1 MDANKQTVRE
11 MGHRPEATRHSHGMA
26 MFTCFAILWTA
37 CCLCLLLQTFL
48 RTSYTYLP
56 KEVMEATT
64 PADLIDA
71 TASKT
76 VYAERSFPSTV
87 FQSPAESLSRDGK
100 PDTQP
105 PWARKFNPIVPI
117 DTCLIRQDEKYTA
130 RTATL
135 LLEYKNVYLNEQ
147 RFNLGSFIRSALM
160 FAAILVCFGA
170 CLLGLR
176 DDFFARSSR
185 VTLSTLFV
193 FLHMLMLVIAQHIFH
208 IYAFGNSYHL
218 RIFLPMALFP
228 SLGVYLL
235 GIRFGICISMLLSLL
250 TPTLM
255 GGECPY
261 PLFVHAIITSFSGIV
276 IFHNVSKR
284 NGFLLGGF
292 QLVGILLL
300 LSLYFLW
307 QAPANDAWNE
317 WPRLFYTLLHTDEP
331 VQLPYFWIKLLMMA
345 LANGFFI
352 MIALFFLPALCER
365 FFDIITPIALH
376 ELSSMDHPLL
386 NRLNDEAKG
395 TYNHSVQVGQFA
407 YDAAQ
412 AIGVNKLLAKVCGS
426 FHDVG
431 KLRNPEFFIEN
442 LIEGQPNP
450 HEGLSPIKSCAKIR
464 EHVIYGGELARK
476 YRLQRPIAE
485 AIVSHHGT
493 DVISYF
499 YHKACLEAEA
509 KGEPLPDKKDYS
521 YEGPL
526 PRRKEAVIV
535 EIADIC
541 EAASRAELQKWDHIE
556 YAKVRDF
563 VDKLIMNKMKNRQF
577 DEADLTIG
585 ELTIVCDVIASSICR
600 LYHGRPQYAKSKDED
615 DEFQAPRPTIV
626 NGALSSI
633 DLSKDLMPDQPEPA
647 KEQKTQPEPS
657 QEQKTQPEPAKEQKT
672 QPEPAPEPSKEQK
685 TQPEPAPEPSKEQK
699 TQQVSDTP
707 APPEAQSPKP
717 PSADEH

>member
-1 MDANKQTVRE
+1 MT
-11 MGHRPEATRHSHGMA
+11 
-26 MFTCFAILWTA
+26 MFTCFAVLWTA
-37 CCLCLLLQTFL
+37 CCLCLLLQSFL
-48 RTSYTYLP
+48 RTSSSYLP

-64 PADLIDA
+64 PADLVDA

-76 VYAERSFPSTV
+76 VYSERSFPSTV
-87 FQSPAESLSRDGK
+87 FQPPAESLSRDGR
-100 PDTQP
+100 PDNQP

-117 DTCLIRQDEKYTA
+117 DTCLIRQDEKYTS

-135 LLEYKNVYLNEQ
+135 LLEYKNVYLNDQ
-147 RFNLGSFIRSALM
+147 RFNIGGFIRSALM

-176 DDFFARSSR
+176 DNFFARPSR
-185 VTLSTLFV
+185 VTLSSLFI
-193 FLHMLMLVIAQHIFH
+193 FFHMLMLVIAQHIFH
-208 IYAFGNSYHL
+208 TYALGNSYHL

-261 PLFVHAIITSFSGIV
+261 PLFVHSIITSFSGIV
-276 IFHNVSKR
+276 IFHDVSKR
-284 NGFLLGGF
+284 NGFLLGGLK
-292 QLVGILLL
+292 LVAILLL

-307 QAPANDAWNE
+307 QAPENDAWNE
-317 WPRLFYTLLHTDEP
+317 WTRLFYTLLHTDEP
-331 VQLPYFWIKLLMMA
+331 VQLPHFWIKLLLMA
-345 LANGFFI
+345 LANGFFV
-352 MIALFFLPALCER
+352 MIALFFLPPLCER
-365 FFDIITPIALH
+365 FFDVVTPIALH

-407 YDAAQ
+407 YDAAH
-412 AIGVNKLLAKVCGS
+412 AIGANKLLAKVCGM

-431 KLRNPEFFIEN
+431 KLRNPEFFVEN
-442 LIEGQPNP
+442 LIEGQANP
-450 HEGLSPIKSCAKIR
+450 HEGLPPIKSCAKIR

-476 YRLQRPIAE
+476 YKLQRPITE
-485 AIVSHHGT
+485 AIVTHHGT

-499 YHKACLEAEA
+499 YHKACMEAEA
-509 KGEPLPDKKDYS
+509 KGEPVPDKKDYS

-556 YAKVRDF
+556 YTKVRDF

-600 LYHGRPQYAKSKDED
+600 LYHGRPQYAKPKDEED
-615 DEFQAPRPTIV
+615 DETQNTAHAQASGP
-626 NGALSSI
+626 LSSI
-633 DLSKDLMPDQPEPA
+633 DLTKDLKPDQPEPE
-647 KEQKTQPEPS
+647 KEQKP
-657 QEQKTQPEPAKEQKT
+657 
-672 QPEPAPEPSKEQK
+672 
-685 TQPEPAPEPSKEQK
+685 
-699 TQQVSDTP
+699 QQAEGTTT
-707 APPEAQSPKP
+707 PPEESPKP

>member
-1 MDANKQTVRE
+1 MDAIKQPVRE
-11 MGHRPEATRHSHGMA
+11 MGYRPEATRHSHGMA

-37 CCLCLLLQTFL
+37 CCLCLLLQSFL
-48 RTSYTYLP
+48 RTSSMYLP

-64 PADLIDA
+64 PTDLVDA

-76 VYAERSFPSTV
+76 VYSERSFPSTV
-87 FQSPAESLSRDGK
+87 FQPPAESLSRDGK

-105 PWARKFNPIVPI
+105 PWARKFNPIVPL
-117 DTCLIRQDEKYTA
+117 DTCLIRQDEKYTS

-135 LLEYKNVYLNEQ
+135 LLEYKNVYLNDQ
-147 RFNLGSFIRSALM
+147 RFNIGGFIRSALM

-176 DDFFARSSR
+176 DNFFDRPSR
-185 VTLSTLFV
+185 VTLSSLFI
-193 FLHMLMLVIAQHIFH
+193 FFHMLMLVIAQHIFH
-208 IYAFGNSYHL
+208 TYAFGNSYHL

-261 PLFVHAIITSFSGIV
+261 PLFIHSIITSFSGIV
-276 IFHNVSKR
+276 IFHDVSKR
-284 NGFLLGGF
+284 NGFLLGGLK
-292 QLVGILLL
+292 LVAILLL

-307 QAPANDAWNE
+307 QAPENDAWNE
-317 WPRLFYTLLHTDEP
+317 WTRLFYTLLHTDEP
-331 VQLPYFWIKLLMMA
+331 VQLPHFWIKLLLMA
-345 LANGFFI
+345 LANGFI
-352 MIALFFLPALCER
+352 VIIALFFLPALCER
-365 FFDIITPIALH
+365 FFDVVTPIALH

-412 AIGVNKLLAKVCGS
+412 AIGANKLLAKVCGT

-431 KLRNPEFFIEN
+431 KLRNPEFFVEN

-450 HEGLSPIKSCAKIR
+450 HEGLPPIKSCAKIR

-476 YRLQRPIAE
+476 YKLQRPITE
-485 AIVSHHGT
+485 AIVTHHGT

-499 YHKACLEAEA
+499 YHKACIEAEA
-509 KGEPLPDKKDYS
+509 KGEPVPDKKDYS

-577 DEADLTIG
+577 DDADLTIG

-600 LYHGRPQYAKSKDED
+600 LYHGRPQYAKPKED
-615 DEFQAPRPTIV
+615 DDEQKPQESAAA
-626 NGALSSI
+626 NGPLSSI
-633 DLSKDLMPDQPEPA
+633 DLAKDLPKDQPEPPKEQKQEPA
-647 KEQKTQPEPS
+647 KEQKPEPP
-657 QEQKTQPEPAKEQKT
+657 QEQKAQPQAQGT
-672 QPEPAPEPSKEQK
+672 
-685 TQPEPAPEPSKEQK
+685 T
-699 TQQVSDTP
+699 
-707 APPEAQSPKP
+707 APPEAESPKP

>member
-1 MDANKQTVRE
+1 MDATKQPVRE
-11 MGHRPEATRHSHGMA
+11 MGHHPDATHHSHGMT
-26 MFTCFAILWTA
+26 MFTCFAILWTS
-37 CCLCLLLQTFL
+37 CCLCLLLQTVL
-48 RTSYTYLP
+48 RNTYSYLP

-64 PADLIDA
+64 AEDLVNA
-71 TASKT
+71 TASRT

-87 FQSPAESLSRDGK
+87 FQPPTETLSNDGK

-105 PWARKFNPIVPI
+105 PWARKFNPMVPI
-117 DTCLIRQDEKYTA
+117 DTCLIRQDEKYTENK
-130 RTATL
+130 ATL
-135 LLEYKNVYLNEQ
+135 LLEYKYLHLNEQ
-147 RFNLGSFIRSALM
+147 RFNISAFIRSALM
-160 FAAILVCFGA
+160 FAAILFCFGA

-176 DDFFARSSR
+176 ETFFARPSR
-185 VTLSTLFV
+185 VVLSSLFI
-193 FLHMLMLVIAQHIFH
+193 FLHMLMLVIAEHVFH
-208 IYAFGNSYHL
+208 IYSLGNSFHL

-235 GIRFGICISMLLSLL
+235 GVRFGICISMLLSLL
-250 TPTLM
+250 TPTLL

-261 PLFVHAIITSFSGIV
+261 PLFVHAILTSFSGIV

-284 NGFLLGGF
+284 NGFLMGGL
-292 QLVGILLL
+292 QLVAVLLL
-300 LSLYFLW
+300 LSLFFLW
-307 QAPANDAWNE
+307 QSPVNNVWGE
-317 WPRLFYTLLHTDEP
+317 WSTMFRTILHTDEP
-331 VQLPYFWIKLLMMA
+331 IQWPHFWIKLVLLA
-345 LANGFFI
+345 LANGFFV
-352 MIALFFLPALCER
+352 MIALFFLPPLCER
-365 FFDIITPIALH
+365 FFDVVTPIALH

-407 YDAAQ
+407 YDAAH
-412 AIGVNKLLAKVCGS
+412 AIGANKLLAKVCGS

-431 KLRNPEFFIEN
+431 KLRNPDFFVEN
-442 LIEGQPNP
+442 LIEGQANP
-450 HEGLSPIKSCAKIR
+450 HDGLPPIKSCAKIR

-476 YRLQRPIAE
+476 YKLQRPIME

-499 YHKACLEAEA
+499 YHKACQEAEA

-521 YEGPL
+521 YDGPL

-556 YAKVRDF
+556 YTKVRDF

-577 DEADLTIG
+577 DDADLTIG

-600 LYHGRPQYAKSKDED
+600 LYHGRPQYAKPKDEED
-615 DEFQAPRPTIV
+615 DETQKTAHVQESAP
-626 NGALSSI
+626 LSSI
-633 DLSKDLMPDQPEPA
+633 DLTKDLKPDQPEPQ
-647 KEQKTQPEPS
+647 KEQKP
-657 QEQKTQPEPAKEQKT
+657 
-672 QPEPAPEPSKEQK
+672 
-685 TQPEPAPEPSKEQK
+685 
-699 TQQVSDTP
+699 QQAEGTT
-707 APPEAQSPKP
+707 APPEESPKP